1 MRLIGIMMSLL
12 VCVSVKAQQ
21 TPLTVKQALES
32 AIRNNEGIRAAEF
45 DVNAQRQM
53 KKTSVDLP
61 KTNVALMYGQYN
73 SYARNDNNLT
83 VSQSIPLTVFGS
95 QRSLNRSLLAAS
107 ELKKAASENELT
119 FQVKQ
124 VYYDILYLLSR
135 RSLLKQQD
143 SLFQGFYK
151 AASLRFKTGEST
163 LLEQTTAET
172 QLNETRNQLAKN
184 EADLTVL
191 RTRLKTLLNSDGLP
205 SVDEQ
210 TDPELIFDGSLD
222 TAAVQENPSLA
233 AARQQIAV
241 AADQKKVESAK
252 AGPDI
257 LIGAFSQTLI
267 GAIDT
272 ESGSAR
278 LATSGDRFTGF
289 QAGLSIPLWFAP
301 HQGRVKAAEYNRKAS
316 ERNYSYYS
324 KQLVGEYQQAYENY
338 LKNRASL
345 QYYKE
350 SALPNAELIIKQAQ
364 LAFQNGEAGYAEY
377 LLGVQRAVSV
387 KEGYITTLNDYN
399 QSIIYLTFLS
409 GNK

>member
-1 MRLIGIMMSLL
+1 MFILTVI
-12 VCVSVKAQQ
+12 SVRAQQ
-21 TPLTVKQALES
+21 TPLTVQQAIES
-32 AIRNNEGIRAAEF
+32 AIKNNEGIRAAEF
-45 DVNAQRQM
+45 EVDAQRQM

-61 KTNVALMYGQYN
+61 KTGVSLMYGQYN
-73 SYARNDNNLT
+73 SYARNDNNIT

-95 QRSLNRSLLAAS
+95 QRSLNRSMLAAS
-107 ELKKAASENELT
+107 EFRKAASENELS
-119 FQVKQ
+119 FQVRQ

-135 RSLLKQQD
+135 QSLLRQQD
-143 SLFQGFYK
+143 SLYQGFFK
-151 AASLRFKTGEST
+151 AASLRYKTGEST
-163 LLEQTTAET
+163 LLEQATAET
-172 QLNETRNQLAKN
+172 QLNETKNQLAKN
-184 EADLTVL
+184 AADLVVV
-191 RTRLKTLLNSDGLP
+191 RTRLKTLLNSDVLP
-205 SVDEQ
+205 LVDEEAAQ
-210 TDPELIFDGSLD
+210 ELSFDGVLD
-222 TAAVQENPSLA
+222 TAAIQSNPALA
-233 AARQQIAV
+233 VSRQQVVV

-267 GAIDT
+267 GAVDT

-278 LATSGDRFTGF
+278 LATSGDRFTGL

-301 HQGRVKAAEYNRKAS
+301 HQGRVKAAEFNRKAS
-316 ERNYSYYS
+316 ERSYNYYQ

-338 LKNRASL
+338 LKNRSSL

-377 LLGVQRAVSV
+377 LLGVQRAITV
-387 KEGYITTLNDYN
+387 KEGYIATLNDYN

-409 GNK
+409 GTK